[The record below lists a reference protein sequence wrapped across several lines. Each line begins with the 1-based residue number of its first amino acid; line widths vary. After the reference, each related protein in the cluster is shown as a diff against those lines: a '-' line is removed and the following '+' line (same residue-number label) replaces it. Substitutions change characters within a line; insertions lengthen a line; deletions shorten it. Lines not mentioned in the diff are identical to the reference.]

1 MKPRKLFKPSMLA
14 GLLLGAAAVI
24 ATTAHAAS
32 MTPFNSPFI
41 ASGPTDLQAGPYGG
55 PCTSTFYGAIDGAGN
70 ATIDGPMSEFV
81 GSDLICTL
89 IQGVGQW
96 TLVPTSPNTAEIRD
110 AEVAA
115 PGLISC
121 FGTVPGTLVDGVFTF
136 DAVLDS
142 DKGIPCKVS
151 GTLKT
156 SPPVGIQWP

>member
-1 MKPRKLFKPSMLA
+1 MTLNRHSLVVGM
-14 GLLLGAAAVI
+14 LLGIGALV
-24 ATTAHAAS
+24 TTSAHAGS
-32 MTPFNSPFI
+32 MTPVNSPFI

-70 ATIDGPMSEFV
+70 ASIDGPMAEFV
-81 GSDLICTL
+81 GTDLICNL

-96 TLVPTSPNTAEIRD
+96 TLVPTSPSTAEIRN

-121 FGTVPGTLVDGVFTF
+121 FGTVPGTLVDGVFAF
-136 DAVLDS
+136 DAVLES
-142 DKGIPCKVS
+142 DHGIPCKVS